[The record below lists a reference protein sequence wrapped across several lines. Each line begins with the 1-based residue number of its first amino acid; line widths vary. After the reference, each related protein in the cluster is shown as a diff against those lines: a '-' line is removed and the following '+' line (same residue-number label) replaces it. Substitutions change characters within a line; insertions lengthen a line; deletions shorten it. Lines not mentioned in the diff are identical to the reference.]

1 VIEDGDESEADVSVL
16 GLGFFQVLVTFIS
29 GFFINKFGRRPMM
42 LVGMAIVSI
51 TLLAG
56 FFITFLVDEHESITI
71 FIIFA
76 YVLGY
81 SISMGPICLMYAV

>member
-1 VIEDGDESEADVSVL
+1 
-16 GLGFFQVLVTFIS
+16 
-29 GFFINKFGRRPMM
+29 MM

-56 FFITFLVDEHESITI
+56 FFITFFVDEHERITI
-71 FIIFA
+71 FVIFA
-76 YVLGY
+76 YVMGY